1 MDVVLV
7 GLSGSGKSVIG
18 RRLAALHGA
27 AFVDLDDAIEA
38 RAGRSIPDIFA
49 DHGEAAFRALE
60 REVIA
65 GLGPPDPSPGVG
77 RVISTGGGAV
87 VDPRNR
93 WRLYRGRLPV
103 WIDGRVEVLAA
114 RLRRS
119 RHVRPL
125 VAGSRDP
132 VKALRALLAERER
145 FYAPAIRVDGTAG
158 VGPVIRRIERAIA
171 ERLEGADRGGH
182 ASPGPTP
189 LLDARTR
196 IGRIVLG
203 EGVAA
208 PLLDDVLRGLRA
220 RRAILVSEPGAWAAV
235 GQAIAGELRAA
246 GWTVE
251 PLLLPRGEAAKR
263 LAVIGRAARRLAA
276 LRVERGEP
284 LVAIGGGALGD
295 AAGFLAAI
303 WLRGVPVVHVPTT
316 LVAQIDSSIGGK
328 VAVDL
333 PEAKNLLGAF
343 HQPAAVIVDVLA
355 LRSLPVRQRRAAL
368 AEAVKMAVLG
378 DERLFELLEAHGPAI
393 ARGDAAVFD
402 DGVVAE
408 LVERAAWA
416 KVEVVLVDEREQ
428 GQRISLNLGHTVG
441 HGIEAAA
448 GYRDI
453 LHGEAV
459 AYGLR
464 AACRIGVELGC
475 TPPERAA
482 RVEALLD
489 RLGLGL
495 DRAAVDL
502 DAVVEAMGRD
512 KKHDLG
518 RLRWVLP
525 TADGWEVRRDV
536 PEALVRT
543 VVAGLVGKRP
553 VSRQAATGVAPRSAG
568 QVPSRSRAAAAA
580 ASREA

>member
-7 GLSGSGKSVIG
+7 GLSGSGKSVVG

-27 AFVDLDDAIEA
+27 TFVDLDDAIEE
-38 RAGRSIPDIFA
+38 RAGRSIPEIFA
-49 DHGEAAFRALE
+49 EQGEAAFRALE
-60 REVIA
+60 CSVVA
-65 GLGPPDPSPGVG
+65 ALGPPDGTSAVR
-77 RVISTGGGAV
+77 RVVATGGGAV

-93 WRLYRGRLPV
+93 WHLYRHRLPI
-103 WIDGRVEVLAA
+103 WIDGPVEILAA

-132 VKALRALLAERER
+132 VKTLRALLAERER
-145 FYAPAIRVDGTAG
+145 FYAPAVRVDGTAG
-158 VGPVIRRIERAIA
+158 VGPVLRRIERALA
-171 ERLEGADRGGH
+171 ERLGQAGRATGDGGTGG
-182 ASPGPTP
+182 GPPAPTT

-203 EGVAA
+203 EGIAA
-208 PLLDDVLRGLRA
+208 PVLDDVLRGLRA
-220 RRAILVSEPGAWAAV
+220 RRALLVSEPSAWAAV
-235 GQAIAGELRAA
+235 GAAVAEKLRAA

-263 LAVIGRAARRLAA
+263 LTVIGRAARRLAD

-343 HQPAAVIVDVLA
+343 HQPAAVIIDVLA
-355 LRSLPVRQRRAAL
+355 LRSLPARQRRAAL
-368 AEAVKMAVLG
+368 GEAVKIAVLG

-393 ARGDAAVFD
+393 VRGEAEVFD
-402 DGVVAE
+402 NGVLAE

-416 KVEVVLVDEREQ
+416 KVEVVLVDERES
-428 GQRISLNLGHTVG
+428 GPRISLNLGHTVG

-448 GYRDI
+448 GYRGI

-459 AYGLR
+459 AFGLR
-464 AACRIGVELGC
+464 AACRLGMALGV

-489 RLGLGL
+489 RLGLGVG
-495 DRAAVDL
+495 RAPVASEAVL
-502 DAVVEAMGRD
+502 SAMGRD
-512 KKHDLG
+512 KKHELG
-518 RLRWVLP
+518 RLRWVIP
-525 TADGWEVRRDV
+525 TANGWDVRRDV
-536 PEALVRT
+536 PESLVRR
-543 VVAGLVGKRP
+543 VVDELVGAVAP
-553 VSRQAATGVAPRSAG
+553 GAAATSAVAWRTA
-568 QVPSRSRAAAAA
+568 
-580 ASREA
+580 ED